1 MNQKE
6 YFLSKEHKISEKI
19 NINNINRNNSL
30 ERKSNIKDKRNNSNV
45 LSELNPEQ
53 ISINKDSFIQ
63 GLTLVFIYF
72 SVIIYS
78 LLYMLAPEK
87 TSNLIFEGNINSS
100 SINFSLY
107 NKNNLFYKLDTFRER
122 ENMTILEISKNFR
135 YESVNDTKND
145 LTIEI
150 IYSPNRTIINKI
162 IIFNKNLSK
171 EINKDLKVY
180 HYYKVNDF
188 PFWITLFNKENEDA
202 MNITSDKLMNISFD
216 I

>member
-30 ERKSNIKDKRNNSNV
+30 ERKSNIKDKRKNSNV

-78 LLYMLAPEK
+78 LLYMLAQKKPR
-87 TSNLIFEGNINSS
+87 I
-100 SINFSLY
+100 
-107 NKNNLFYKLDTFRER
+107 
-122 ENMTILEISKNFR
+122 
-135 YESVNDTKND
+135 
-145 LTIEI
+145 
-150 IYSPNRTIINKI
+150 
-162 IIFNKNLSK
+162 
-171 EINKDLKVY
+171 
-180 HYYKVNDF
+180 
-188 PFWITLFNKENEDA
+188 
-202 MNITSDKLMNISFD
+202 
-216 I
+216 